1 MASFPSNANV
11 TLQFPLT
18 HTDHL
23 PRSFPFKGCSPS
35 PGSPMSRGS
44 TETSRRPSMSLNRS
58 ACLAWMPLRVPATKN
73 RCNPLCRT
81 LRIATGALVTH
92 GVTPCKCHNVSLNR
106 TAGRAPR
113 PGLASIP
120 PDTSV
125 VRLHAMT
132 RRVLWLAPLVT
143 VTALLAVWVAAPSV
157 YRFFA
162 IDSCLD
168 SGGAWDYGRNGC
180 LHSNR

>member
-1 MASFPSNANV
+1 MALRRASVITF
-11 TLQFPLT
+11 
-18 HTDHL
+18 H
-23 PRSFPFKGCSPS
+23 
-35 PGSPMSRGS
+35 S
-44 TETSRRPSMSLNRS
+44 T
-58 ACLAWMPLRVPATKN
+58 
-73 RCNPLCRT
+73 
-81 LRIATGALVTH
+81 G
-92 GVTPCKCHNVSLNR
+92 
-106 TAGRAPR
+106 R
-113 PGLASIP
+113 PGARRALGWRQFRP